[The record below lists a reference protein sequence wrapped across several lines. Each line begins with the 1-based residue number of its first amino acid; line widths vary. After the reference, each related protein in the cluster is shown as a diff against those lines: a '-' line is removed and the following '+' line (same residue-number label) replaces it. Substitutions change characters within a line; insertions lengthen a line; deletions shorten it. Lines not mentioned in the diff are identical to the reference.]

1 MTFTPKKYQLITTV
15 FQAAIL
21 CLFNDKTE
29 ITNEEIKSKTGLSA
43 ELFKAAMMKFCNPQ
57 VKLLLK

>member
-29 ITNEEIKSKTGLSA
+29 VTNEEIKSKTGLSA
-43 ELFKAAMMKFCNPQ
+43 ELFKAAMMKFCNP
-57 VKLLLK
+57 